1 MEGGEM
7 SLNEVLKALG
17 SGQVLNVVNVLQS
30 VVHAVIAEFDQL
42 RGEHDQKATST
53 LEAVNRLED
62 RTVQAISGRCTELQ
76 RELEAGLEDVDE
88 RMSLLGQSVQAQLEA
103 NVTTTVEDVGE
114 VEDRLGKL
122 IEDLQATVRTHVERL
137 EKEIM
142 GIVQAFP
149 SAGKLEGYD
158 APKKE

>member
-1 MEGGEM
+1 M
-7 SLNEVLKALG
+7 SLNEVVKALG

-88 RMSLLGQSVQAQLEA
+88 RMSLLDQSVQAQLEA
-103 NVTTTVEDVGE
+103 NVTTTVEDVGQ

-122 IEDLQATVRTHVERL
+122 IEDLQATVKTHVERL
-137 EKEIM
+137 EAAIAQLAPIGDK
-142 GIVQAFP
+142 
-149 SAGKLEGYD
+149 AGKLEGYD
-158 APKKE
+158 EPKKE